1 LVRPSAASKDESEL
15 CREDLGQ
22 RVAAIDKAAQGLLDF
37 VDNGALGGLRRLDHR
52 GAIFADHAR
61 RREGNPP
68 GRWQHMPEK
77 GKWWVVNRRERLS
90 DIERPQL
97 SNKVVSNTCVT
108 TPIRDSSNYQHSSTL
123 ANPFSRSE
131 SETKNYK
138 NFRLQAVHKNESSR
152 FIFFFLSSI

>member
-1 LVRPSAASKDESEL
+1 MVRPSAASKDESEL

-37 VDNGALGGLRRLDHR
+37 VDNGALGGVRRLDHR
-52 GAIFADHAR
+52 GAVFANHAR

-77 GKWWVVNRRERLS
+77 GKRWVVNRRERLS
-90 DIERPQL
+90 DLERPQL

-108 TPIRDSSNYQHSSTL
+108 TPIRDSSNYQRSSTL
-123 ANPFSRSE
+123 ANPFSRSG
-131 SETKNYK
+131 SETNNYK
-138 NFRLQAVHKNESSR
+138 NFRLQAVHNNVSSQ
-152 FIFFFLSSI
+152 FFLLLSSI